1 MGDDVRWV
9 GNESGMGRE
18 TEWSATVLTPKAYAQ
33 ADDNNGRLGIT
44 NLSKDLGSRNMIE
57 KATEMFWYPSE
68 VDVSIRPGWFHT
80 ADQDEKVKSLKTLV
94 DIYFQSVGRN
104 SVLLLNVP
112 PDKRGHIHEADSV
125 RLQELSD
132 YLKRTFSDDRVRK
145 GSFLWNAVQGEER
158 VYKLKKGSRVNVVM
172 LQEDIKRG
180 QG

>member
-1 MGDDVRWV
+1 
-9 GNESGMGRE
+9 
-18 TEWSATVLTPKAYAQ
+18 
-33 ADDNNGRLGIT
+33 
-44 NLSKDLGSRNMIE
+44 MIE

-145 GSFLWNAVQGEER
+145 GSLLWNAVQGEER
-158 VYKLKKGSRVNVVM
+158 VYKLKKVRA
-172 LQEDIKRG
+172 
-180 QG
+180 

>member
-80 ADQDEKVKSLKTLV
+80 ADQDEKVKVSRHWWTYISSQLAATLCCCSM
-94 DIYFQSVGRN
+94 F
-104 SVLLLNVP
+104 P
-112 PDKRGHIHEADSV
+112 
-125 RLQELSD
+125 
-132 YLKRTFSDDRVRK
+132 RTK
-145 GSFLWNAVQGEER
+145 
-158 VYKLKKGSRVNVVM
+158 
-172 LQEDIKRG
+172 EDIFTKQTR
-180 QG
+180 